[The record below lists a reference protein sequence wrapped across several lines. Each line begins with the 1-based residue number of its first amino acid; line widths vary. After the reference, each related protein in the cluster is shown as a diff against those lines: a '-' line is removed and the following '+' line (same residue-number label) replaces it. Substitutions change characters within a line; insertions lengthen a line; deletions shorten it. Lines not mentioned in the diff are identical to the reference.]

1 MTTKII
7 IICERDEWDW
17 RIEAQ
22 EGCDSGVDLV
32 YSEFGRSKEEPPR
45 RTCLGGLDD
54 AEALA
59 DAIKR
64 YVVTTRELQKDEI

>member
-7 IICERDEWDW
+7 IICEREGWDW
-17 RIEAQ
+17 RIQ
-22 EGCDSGVDLV
+22 ESDAGGVDLV
-32 YSEFGRSKEEPPR
+32 YSELGRSKEELPKL
-45 RTCLGGLDD
+45 TCLGDLDD